1 MIIDENKCVGCGQCM
16 ASCTVGSAIFFTR
29 RNDSAVICQ
38 VDQEECLEC
47 GNCLR
52 VVTCPGEAMSESE
65 SIHTYPR
72 SVTKYFSDPRWT
84 HPATQIPGRGTE
96 EVKTNDV
103 TGRIRRGQ
111 VGVALEFGRPGLGAR
126 FSDVEKVIIKL
137 ARLGVHFE
145 ENNPLTSLMDPETG
159 HLDPQFL
166 STRVLSGILEIMI
179 PIEKLD
185 AVLETI
191 REASSQVESVFSLD
205 VICRMDPDGTIPVL
219 DTLDRLGFAYRP
231 NAKVN
236 MGLGRPLFQED
247 SP

>member
-1 MIIDENKCVGCGQCM
+1 MVIDENKCLGCGQCL
-16 ASCTVGSAIFFTR
+16 AYCAVGDAIAFTR
-29 RNDSAVICQ
+29 RYDGAVVCQ
-38 VDQEECLEC
+38 VDQEHCLEC

-52 VVTCPGEAMSESE
+52 VVKCPGDAMGDSE

-72 SVTKYFSDPRWT
+72 SITKYFSDPRWT
-84 HPATQIPGRGTE
+84 HPATQVPGRGTE

-103 TGRIRRGQ
+103 TGRVRRGQ

-126 FSDVEKVIIKL
+126 LSDVEKITIPL
-137 ARLGVHFE
+137 ARLGVQFE
-145 ENNPLTSLMDPETG
+145 ENNPLTGLMDPETG
-159 HLDPQFL
+159 HLDPQVL
-166 STRVLSGILEIMI
+166 STQVLSGILEIMV

-185 AVLETI
+185 VVLAII
-191 REASSQVESVFSLD
+191 RELTSQLDTVYSLD

-219 DTLDRLGFAYRP
+219 KTLDRSGIAYRP

-236 MGLGRPLFQED
+236 VGLGRPLFRED